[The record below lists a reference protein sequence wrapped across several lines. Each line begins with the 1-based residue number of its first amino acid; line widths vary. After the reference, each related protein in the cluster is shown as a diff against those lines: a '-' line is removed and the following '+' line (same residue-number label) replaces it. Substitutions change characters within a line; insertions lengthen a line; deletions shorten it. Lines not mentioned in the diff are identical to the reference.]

1 MQVANARADGTEK
14 AGSKSVTK
22 SSANL
27 DNTHARERLGLNSK
41 TYQSAHLELAQQVP
55 LLAEIFFPSCRWE
68 EGGHTRREATAEVAR
83 H

>member
-1 MQVANARADGTEK
+1 MQVANARAEGAEK
-14 AGSKSVTK
+14 TGSKSVTK

-55 LLAEIFFPSCRWE
+55 LLAEIFFSCKSE
-68 EGGHTRREATAEVAR
+68 KVGHTRREARAEVAR

>member
-1 MQVANARADGTEK
+1 MQVANARAEGAEK
-14 AGSKSVTK
+14 TGSKSVTK

-55 LLAEIFFPSCRWE
+55 LLAEIFFFVQVGKSWPHSQRS
-68 EGGHTRREATAEVAR
+68 AR
-83 H
+83 